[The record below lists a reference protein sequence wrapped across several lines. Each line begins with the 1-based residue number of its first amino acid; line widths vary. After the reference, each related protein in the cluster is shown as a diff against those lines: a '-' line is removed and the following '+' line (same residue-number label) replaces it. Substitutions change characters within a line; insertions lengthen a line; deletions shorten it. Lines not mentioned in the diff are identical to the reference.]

1 MAPTDA
7 FVSSLGPVM
16 SRYLALKEAL
26 GRRYRIERAVLIHL
40 DRFLAAQPPD
50 RSQLTAESFRTWSS
64 TFAQL
69 TPTVRRNR
77 MRIARNLCL
86 YHRRSDPHCFVPDTA
101 DFPKPH
107 QPQRPHLFTELQIV
121 RLLHAA
127 DALRP
132 APTSPLYGPGLR
144 LAIVL
149 LYTSGIRRG
158 ELVRLTLDDYDVQDK
173 LLRIRDTKFHKSRLV
188 PLSGSADREMEK
200 YLCLRIELPH
210 AKDAPLFCTRHGGLR
225 PYTGAGVAQGLR
237 RLFQQADV
245 RTADSRLPRVH
256 DLRHT
261 FAVHALRRWYQTG
274 VDVQSKLPAL
284 AAYMGHVSVVSTQY
298 YLAWLDPFADAVS
311 ERFWQHSSPFL
322 STHSAT
328 GDIR

>member
-1 MAPTDA
+1 MESTDA
-7 FVSSLGPVM
+7 FTSALGPVM
-16 SRYLALKEAL
+16 ARFLTLKEAL
-26 GRRYRIERAVLIHL
+26 GCRYCIERAVLRHL
-40 DRFLAAQPPD
+40 DRFLAAQPPN
-50 RSQLTAESFRTWSS
+50 RSPLTAETFRMWCT

-86 YHRRSDPHCFVPDTA
+86 YHRRSDPDCFVPDLA
-101 DFPKPH
+101 DFPKRQ
-107 QPQRPHLFTELQIV
+107 QPQRPHLFTEQQIM
-121 RLLHAA
+121 RLIQAT
-127 DALRP
+127 DSLRP

-158 ELVRLTLDDYDVQDK
+158 ELVRLTLDDYDAQDR

-188 PLSGSADREMEK
+188 PLSNSAVREMEK
-200 YLCLRIELPH
+200 YLGLRTQLPH
-210 AKDAPLFCTRHGGLR
+210 AADAPLLCTRHCGLR
-225 PYTGAGVAQGLR
+225 HYTGAGIAQGLQ
-237 RLFQQADV
+237 RLFLQADV
-245 RTADSRLPRVH
+245 RTADGRLPRIH

-298 YLAWLDPFADAVS
+298 YLALLDPLAKAVS
-311 ERFWQHSSPFL
+311 ERFWRHSASFL
-322 STHSAT
+322 TTHSAT
-328 GDIR
+328 GDIL